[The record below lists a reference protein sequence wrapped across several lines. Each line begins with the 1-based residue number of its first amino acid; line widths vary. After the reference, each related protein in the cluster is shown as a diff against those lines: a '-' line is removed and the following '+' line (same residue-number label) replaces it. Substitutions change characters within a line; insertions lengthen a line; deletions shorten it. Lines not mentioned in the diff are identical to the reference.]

1 MISLR
6 IRWRQAVG
14 TVLLLALPAT
24 AAAQADLSG
33 ARLSTLRNGLRVLLA
48 PDTTA
53 AAVDVTLWADAG
65 TRTEPAGRSGIT
77 LLTERLLMR
86 RPEPQR
92 LLRELEA
99 VGGVAGSFTTPDVS
113 GLSLTA
119 PPDGLSAALALQA
132 ARLAELAP
140 GAA

>member
-1 MISLR
+1 
-6 IRWRQAVG
+6 
-14 TVLLLALPAT
+14 
-24 AAAQADLSG
+24 
-33 ARLSTLRNGLRVLLA
+33 
-48 PDTTA
+48 
-53 AAVDVTLWADAG
+53 
-65 TRTEPAGRSGIT
+65 RTEPAGRSGIT

-140 GAA
+140 GPAAIGDGRNAIRAERPRRPESSPHGRGTRRLLDLL